1 MCCLPVFIILLL
13 IQLAPSVVARLKIK
27 DDAPLASSQDN
38 PMRTRQH
45 WCCTP
50 LRTWCCPIVEGK

>member
-1 MCCLPVFIILLL
+1 MRCLPVFIILLL
-13 IQLAPSVVARLKIK
+13 IQLAPSVDARLKIK